1 MVRSDLV
8 LLICEA
14 KILVT
19 VSHSQTGSSDP
30 VVAENHLLWK
40 VERHTLLPFNKL
52 HSGVPM
58 VDLTSCFPTAE
69 PVTFLRWSQDGW
81 HGWKLLSPWSLILP
95 RTVMRSGV
103 WLWPLPQIC
112 WIRISNW
119 RLLWKTNFFASDGL
133 FLKQP
138 KICEPERGTE
148 GIQDLFAERTSLTNV
163 VDI

>member
-1 MVRSDLV
+1 METLVTLEFDTSQDSDEVRS
-8 LLICEA
+8 LIMA
-14 KILVT
+14 
-19 VSHSQTGSSDP
+19 
-30 VVAENHLLWK
+30 
-40 VERHTLLPFNKL
+40 
-52 HSGVPM
+52 
-58 VDLTSCFPTAE
+58 TS
-69 PVTFLRWSQDGW
+69 
-81 HGWKLLSPWSLILP
+81 
-95 RTVMRSGV
+95 
-103 WLWPLPQIC
+103 